1 MAFSTEQPPYDIIP
15 EDEIKAQWSKLIKAS
30 RGGGGRVRPAA
41 AAAIS
46 LIRWAEA
53 RLSAGTGKR
62 TEAVSKGQVI
72 SCTSNYGGNS
82 RKPYVGIEVDGA
94 LLTQLPPETARALG
108 YNLILSAEAAE
119 QDAFMVEFAEKEI
132 GVPLPQAAQILGLFR
147 EWREKNT
154 I

>member
-1 MAFSTEQPPYDIIP
+1 MKIIP
-15 EDEIKAQWSKLIKAS
+15 DEEIKAQWSKLTKAS
-30 RGGGGRVRPAA
+30 RRGGGRVRPAD

-53 RLSAGTGKR
+53 YLSSGTGKR

-132 GVPLPQAAQILGLFR
+132 GVPLPEAAQILVLFR

>member
-1 MAFSTEQPPYDIIP
+1 MKIIP
-15 EDEIKAQWSKLIKAS
+15 EDEIKAQWSKLTKYGRRAS
-30 RGGGGRVRPAA
+30 
-41 AAAIS
+41 AAIS

>member
-1 MAFSTEQPPYDIIP
+1 MKIIP
-15 EDEIKAQWSKLIKAS
+15 EDEIKAQWAKLTKSSRRGAS
-30 RGGGGRVRPAA
+30 

-82 RKPYVGIEVDGA
+82 RKPYVGIEVDGE

-119 QDAFMVEFAEKEI
+119 QEAFMVDFAEKEI
-132 GVPLPQAAQILGLFR
+132 GVPLPEAAQILGLFR